1 MCPVLLIF
9 LNLIRHDN
17 LILKKKKTV
26 KMIGQ
31 IHFIIAIIYKNQTTI
46 STAFFPNKFSVI
58 YTEWY

>member
-1 MCPVLLIF
+1 
-9 LNLIRHDN
+9 
-17 LILKKKKTV
+17 
-26 KMIGQ
+26 MIGQ